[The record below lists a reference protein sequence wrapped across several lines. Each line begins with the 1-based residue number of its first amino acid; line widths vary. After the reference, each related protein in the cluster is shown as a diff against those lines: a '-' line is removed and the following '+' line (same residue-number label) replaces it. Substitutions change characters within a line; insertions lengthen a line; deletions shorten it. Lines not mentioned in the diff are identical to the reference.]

1 MIPWTLIILGAL
13 CTLVGVLGLVALLLL
28 PIAERFEIVFDKDK
42 DIVQARTDAKIGKIV
57 WEEKQHLTRD
67 FIICILAGVMMFF
80 AGMYLGYAAKGDSFW
95 PYKKMFPDRVA
106 VVPVWDEINDAG
118 QFVATDGK
126 AYTYYILVSGD
137 EVSLSGEPCADL
149 DDLEKRL
156 SEIKR
161 ENTVMIIDSFA
172 VSSTYR
178 SVEKILDELGIAYYE
193 ETR

>member
-1 MIPWTLIILGAL
+1 MIPWTLIILGVL
-13 CTLVGVLGLVALLLL
+13 CAGIGVLGLLALLLL

-42 DIVQARTDAKIGKIV
+42 EIISARTDSDVGKIV
-57 WEEKQHLTRD
+57 WHEKRNLTRD
-67 FIICILAGVMMFF
+67 FIICILAGIMMFF

-95 PYKKMFPDRVA
+95 PYKKMFPNRVA
-106 VVPVWDEINDAG
+106 AVPVWDEINDAG

-137 EVSLSGEPCADL
+137 EVSLSGEPCVDL
-149 DDLEKRL
+149 TDLEKKL

-172 VSSTYR
+172 ISSTYR
-178 SVEKILDELGIAYYE
+178 GVEKVLDELGIAYE
-193 ETR
+193 ETK